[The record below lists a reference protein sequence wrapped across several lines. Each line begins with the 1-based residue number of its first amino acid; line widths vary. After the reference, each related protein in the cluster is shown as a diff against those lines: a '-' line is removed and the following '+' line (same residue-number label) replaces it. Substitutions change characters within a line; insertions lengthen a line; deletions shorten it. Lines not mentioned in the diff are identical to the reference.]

1 MISGERP
8 KTSRTCLQASDG
20 LLLAPT
26 GPKHDQFVVD
36 EGAVPVRGEAR
47 VVSVEIE
54 IAEGAAYVTF
64 SGVLTAVSWGEA
76 YRELQ
81 AHAQFVQD
89 LPTVW
94 DFRAATGINDLT
106 AGDFRAFSEFVGKV
120 RGSGTRPKV
129 AMIAS
134 QDLEFGIARMYELGS
149 KDKIPI
155 HLGVFRNSED
165 AVEWIKGR

>member
-1 MISGERP
+1 MG
-8 KTSRTCLQASDG
+8 
-20 LLLAPT
+20 
-26 GPKHDQFVVD
+26 
-36 EGAVPVRGEAR
+36 
-47 VVSVEIE
+47 VEIE
-54 IAEGAAYVTF
+54 MAEGAAYVTF
-64 SGVLTAVSWGEA
+64 SGALTAVSWGEA
-76 YRELQ
+76 YQELQ
-81 AHAQFVQD
+81 AQAQFDQD

-94 DFRAATGINDLT
+94 DFRAATGIKDLT
-106 AGDFRAFSEFVGKV
+106 AGDFRAFSELVRKV

-149 KDKIPI
+149 KNKIPI